1 MPAARD
7 DLTALALSA
16 RDGDRVALA
25 AFVRASQAEVWRLC
39 AHLTDRDAA
48 DVYARTWLL
57 SIAHR
62 SCADHVRHV

>member
-1 MPAARD
+1 MPGAVD
-7 DLTALALSA
+7 DLTALALAA

-48 DVYARTWLL
+48 DDVTQDAYMRAL
-57 SIAHR
+57 SVAAIIPG
-62 SCADHVRHV
+62 